1 MPVATSG
8 DATAPSPFCS
18 AEHNGSVVFCRTE
31 RVGEEDQGSGVRGG
45 RRYRSCMLDVR
56 LFRNDA
62 DAVRAGLVRRGED
75 PTAVDE
81 VVRIDAELRNL
92 TARRDGLRAEIRA
105 LSNEVGALFRD
116 GRQDDATELQEQ
128 SRILGAEEKAL
139 DAGADELAVEL
150 RERLLRIPNLP
161 APDAPDGGGEDDNVV
176 VRVERY
182 DAGSYA
188 DHQRVPH
195 WEIGEQLGILDVE
208 RAVKLSGSMFV
219 MYRGA
224 GAALVRAL
232 CQLALDRNVDLY
244 EEIRPPTLVRTDT
257 MVSTGHLPKFEEEA
271 YHLERDDLWAI
282 PTAEVPLTSLARD
295 EILDESEL
303 PRRFCAHTS
312 CFRREA
318 GSAGKDTR
326 GLLRVHEFDKVEI
339 LAYATELQS
348 ADLHAEILERAEST
362 IRDLGLA
369 YRILDLCAG
378 DIGASSRRTFDIEVY
393 APGVDRWLEVSSVSW
408 FGDYQARRANVR
420 YRPDGGKGTEILH
433 TLNGSA
439 LAVPRVWAAIVE
451 TYRQS
456 DGTVAVPEL
465 LRPYMRGLTT
475 IA

>member
-1 MPVATSG
+1 
-8 DATAPSPFCS
+8 
-18 AEHNGSVVFCRTE
+18 
-31 RVGEEDQGSGVRGG
+31 
-45 RRYRSCMLDVR
+45 MLDVR
-56 LFRNDA
+56 LFRNDP
-62 DAVRAGLVRRGED
+62 DAVRAGLARRGED
-75 PTAVDE
+75 PGAVDE
-81 VVRIDAELRNL
+81 VVRLDAELRNL
-92 TARRDGLRAEIRA
+92 TARRDGLRAEIRT
-105 LSNEVGALFRD
+105 LSNEVGKLFREK
-116 GRQDDATELQEQ
+116 RQDEAAELQEQ

-139 DAGADELAVEL
+139 DVGADEMAAEL
-150 RERLLRIPNLP
+150 REKLLRIPNLP
-161 APDAPDGGGEDDNVV
+161 SPDAPDGLGEDDNVV
-176 VRVERY
+176 VRVEGF
-182 DAGSYA
+182 DADRYA

-282 PTAEVPLTSLARD
+282 PTAEVPLTSLGRD
-295 EILDESEL
+295 EIVDEADL

-339 LAYATELQS
+339 LAYSTPAQA
-348 ADLHAEILERAEST
+348 ADLHSEILDRAEST

-369 YRILDLCAG
+369 YRVLDLCAG
-378 DIGASSRRTFDIEVY
+378 DLGASARRTFDIEVF
-393 APGVDRWLEVSSVSW
+393 APGADRWLEVSSVSW
-408 FGDYQARRANVR
+408 FGDYQARRANLR
-420 YRPDGGKGTEILH
+420 YRPAEGKGTEILH

-451 TYRQS
+451 TYRRA
-456 DGTVAVPEL
+456 DGRVDVPDL
-465 LRPYMRGLTT
+465 LQPYLRGLTV
-475 IA
+475 IG